1 MKWSELSIHTTQE
14 AVEPISNI
22 LHEAGASGVVI
33 EDQMDLLKER
43 ESVYGEIYHLNSDD
57 YPDEGVIIKA
67 YLPVNSFL
75 GETVEE
81 IKEAVNNLIIHDI
94 DLGKNDISISE
105 VNDEEWATAWKK
117 YYHPV
122 KISER
127 FTIVPTWETYTP
139 VHSDELIIELDPGM
153 AFGTGTHPTTVL
165 CIQALERSVK
175 EHDLV
180 VDVGTGSG
188 VLSIAS
194 AMLGAK
200 QVQALDLDPVAVES
214 ARLNT
219 KLNKVHQAVTVSQN
233 NLLNGIQG
241 PVDVVVANIL
251 AEVILRFVH
260 DANQL
265 LKQGGLFIT
274 SGIILNK
281 KAEVKNGLIEAGF
294 EIEETVVMED
304 WVAFI
309 ARKKQRCSS
318 VQRYFISEKKENLT
332 TGITITGD
340 DVHHI
345 SRVMRMKPG
354 SKLICCTSDG
364 QAALCEIEEVNDE
377 TAVCMIIEWQTAD
390 HELPVS
396 VTIASGLPK
405 GDKLEW
411 ILQKGTELGAASFI
425 PFNAARSVVK
435 LDAKK
440 AVKKVERWR
449 KIVKEASEQS
459 YRNRIPEVAE
469 PYSWKELINTS
480 ASYDVKIVAYEESAK
495 NGELANLAK
504 ALNESHSGQS
514 ILVVF
519 GPEGGLTEEEIK
531 QLTSAGFIACGLGP
545 RILRTETAP
554 LYVLSAVSYYFEL
567 SR

>member
-1 MKWSELSIHTTQE
+1 
-14 AVEPISNI
+14 
-22 LHEAGASGVVI
+22 
-33 EDQMDLLKER
+33 
-43 ESVYGEIYHLNSDD
+43 
-57 YPDEGVIIKA
+57 
-67 YLPVNSFL
+67 
-75 GETVEE
+75 
-81 IKEAVNNLIIHDI
+81 
-94 DLGKNDISISE
+94 
-105 VNDEEWATAWKK
+105 
-117 YYHPV
+117 
-122 KISER
+122 
-127 FTIVPTWETYTP
+127 VPTWETYTP

-260 DANQL
+260 DANQI

-309 ARKKQRCSS
+309 ARKK
-318 VQRYFISEKKENLT
+318 
-332 TGITITGD
+332 
-340 DVHHI
+340 
-345 SRVMRMKPG
+345 
-354 SKLICCTSDG
+354 
-364 QAALCEIEEVNDE
+364 
-377 TAVCMIIEWQTAD
+377 
-390 HELPVS
+390 
-396 VTIASGLPK
+396 
-405 GDKLEW
+405 
-411 ILQKGTELGAASFI
+411 
-425 PFNAARSVVK
+425 
-435 LDAKK
+435 
-440 AVKKVERWR
+440 
-449 KIVKEASEQS
+449 
-459 YRNRIPEVAE
+459 
-469 PYSWKELINTS
+469 
-480 ASYDVKIVAYEESAK
+480 
-495 NGELANLAK
+495 
-504 ALNESHSGQS
+504 
-514 ILVVF
+514 
-519 GPEGGLTEEEIK
+519 
-531 QLTSAGFIACGLGP
+531 
-545 RILRTETAP
+545 
-554 LYVLSAVSYYFEL
+554 
-567 SR
+567 